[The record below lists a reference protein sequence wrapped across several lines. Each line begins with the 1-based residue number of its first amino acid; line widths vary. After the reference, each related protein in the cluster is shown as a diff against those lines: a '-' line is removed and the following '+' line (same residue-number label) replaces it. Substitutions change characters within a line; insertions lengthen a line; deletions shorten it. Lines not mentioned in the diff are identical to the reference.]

1 MLLSSIVS
9 QFLAEE
15 RNVAVLLADTQ
26 VEALAIAAT
35 GFYSGYADLTAAPN
49 TTLADITGN
58 VDISAS
64 EWAIIKPL
72 FLLYVERE
80 TALQT
85 EATGMQG
92 VNGFGRNSSEVNS
105 DIARVEETFA
115 DRAACQAVITVGG
128 DASLSNETG
137 GIFPYGFNFYY
148 Y

>member
-1 MLLSSIVS
+1 MLLSSIVG

-35 GFYSGYADLTAAPN
+35 GFYIGYADLTAVPD

-105 DIARVEETFA
+105 DIARVEETFGKSA
-115 DRAACQAVITVGG
+115 SFQAAITVGG
-128 DASLSNETG
+128 DASLSNDTG
-137 GIFPYGFNFYY
+137 SIFPYGFNYY